1 MAVLYRLPLLLL
13 LTGLASVSMIVP
25 ASVALWGEAFQDARS
40 FFYSGLIGVV
50 FCLLVGFALAN
61 RPHNRNAIRQL
72 LALLGSFVVLP
83 AFLAVPFY
91 ESVQTTSF
99 LNAYLEMVSSL
110 STTGLPLF
118 APERLSMAEHLWRA
132 QVGWMGGLLMWVAAA
147 AILAPLN
154 LGGFEVTSLGEPGQD
169 VVAGAARRDT
179 ANPASRLARSAA
191 VLVPAYA
198 LLTLALWVLLLVSG
212 DTPFV
217 ALTHAMSVM
226 STSGI
231 SPVGGT
237 AGAESGLAGEAI
249 MAVFLLF
256 ALSRVTFSQDTSSSA
271 QRAGLFYDPEFRLG
285 LAIVLSV
292 PTLLFLRHFVA
303 ALDIGDQN
311 NIIAALRAFWGAA
324 FTVLSFLTTHGFSS
338 VDWVDAQAWSGLET
352 PGLILMGLALIGGG
366 VATTAGGVKLMR
378 VFALIMNG
386 MREVDRLVHPSSIG
400 RSGLVSRRTRRE
412 GAFIAWVFFMIFAI
426 TLAATTVAFAAF
438 GIRFEQALVLA
449 VASLTNCGP
458 LVDVVQAG
466 RLTLI
471 ELGPGPKVIAAL
483 AMIMGRLEMLAL
495 VVILIPDLWRD

>member
-1 MAVLYRLPLLLL
+1 MALLYRLPLLLL
-13 LTGLASVSMIVP
+13 LTGIASASMIVP
-25 ASVALWGEAFQDARS
+25 AVVALWAEAFRDARS
-40 FFYSGLIGVV
+40 FFYSGL
-50 FCLLVGFALAN
+50 VGLILCALIALALAN

-72 LALLGSFVVLP
+72 VALLGSFVILP
-83 AFLAVPFY
+83 AVLAVPFY
-91 ESVQTTSF
+91 ESIQTTTF
-99 LNAYLEMVSSL
+99 LNAYLDMVSSL
-110 STTGLPLF
+110 TTTGLPLF

-132 QVGWMGGLLMWVAAA
+132 QVAWMGGLLMWVAAA

-154 LGGFEVTSLGEPGQD
+154 LGGFEVASLGEPGQD

-179 ANPASRLARSAA
+179 ANPASRLARSAV
-191 VLVPAYA
+191 VLVPSYA
-198 LLTLALWVLLLVSG
+198 LLTLALWVLLLVAG
-212 DTPFV
+212 DAPFV
-217 ALTHAMSVM
+217 ALIHAMSVM

-231 SPVGGT
+231 SPVGGPE
-237 AGAESGLAGEAI
+237 GASSGIAGEAI

-256 ALSRVTFSQDTSSSA
+256 ALSRVTFSKDTNTA

-285 LAIVLSV
+285 MAIVLAI
-292 PTLLFLRHFVA
+292 PTLLVLRHFVA

-311 NIIAALRAFWGAA
+311 NVLAALRAFWGAA
-324 FTVLSFLTTHGFSS
+324 FTVLSFLTTHGYSS
-338 VDWVDAQAWSGLET
+338 VDWIDAQAWSGLET

-378 VFALIMNG
+378 VFALLVNG
-386 MREVDRLVHPSSIG
+386 MREVDRLVHPSSVG

-426 TLAATTVAFAAF
+426 TLAATTVAFSAF
-438 GIRFEQALVLA
+438 GIPFEQSLVLA
-449 VASLTNCGP
+449 VANLSNCGP

-471 ELGPGPKVIAAL
+471 ELGPGPKAIAAI

-495 VVILIPDLWRD
+495 VVILTPDLWRD

>member
-1 MAVLYRLPLLLL
+1 MALLYRLPLLLL
-13 LTGLASVSMIVP
+13 LTGLASASMIVP
-25 ASVALWGEAFQDARS
+25 AAVALWAEAFHDARS
-40 FFYSGLIGVV
+40 FFYSGLVGLIFCTLIG
-50 FCLLVGFALAN
+50 LALAN

-72 LALLGSFVVLP
+72 MALLGSFVIVP
-83 AFLAVPFY
+83 AVLAVPFY
-91 ESVQTTSF
+91 EAVQTTSF

-179 ANPASRLARSAA
+179 SNPASRLARSAA
-191 VLVPAYA
+191 VLAPTYA
-198 LLTLALWVLLLVSG
+198 LLTLALWVLLLVVG

-226 STSGI
+226 ATSGI
-231 SPVGGT
+231 SPVGGP
-237 AGAESGLAGEAI
+237 AGGGSGIAGEAI

-256 ALSRVTFSQDTSSSA
+256 ALSRMTFSQDSSSA
-271 QRAGLFYDPEFRLG
+271 QRSGLFYDPEFRLG
-285 LAIVLSV
+285 LAIVLLV
-292 PTLLFLRHFVA
+292 PLLLLLRHFVA

-311 NIIAALRAFWGAA
+311 NFTAAARAFWGSA

-338 VDWVDAQAWSGLET
+338 VDWVDAQAWSGLDT

-366 VATTAGGVKLMR
+366 VATTAGGVKLLR
-378 VFALIMNG
+378 VFALIVNG
-386 MREVDRLVHPSSIG
+386 MREVDRLVHPSSVG

-426 TLAATTVAFAAF
+426 TLAATTVALAAF
-438 GIRFEQALVLA
+438 NIPFEQSLVLA
-449 VASLTNCGP
+449 VASLSNCGP
-458 LVDVVQAG
+458 LISVVEAG
-466 RLTLI
+466 RLTLL
-471 ELGPGPKVIAAL
+471 ELGPGPKVILSL
-483 AMIMGRLEMLAL
+483 AMMMGRLEMLAL
-495 VVILIPDLWRD
+495 VVILTPDLWRD

>member
-1 MAVLYRLPLLLL
+1 MALLFRLPLLLL

-25 ASVALWGEAFQDARS
+25 ASVALWTEAFQDARS
-40 FFYSGLIGVV
+40 FFYSGLIGVI
-50 FCLLVGFALAN
+50 FCALVGLALAN

-72 LALLGSFVVLP
+72 LALLGSFLILP

-118 APERLSMAEHLWRA
+118 GPERLSMAEHLWRA

-198 LLTLALWVLLLVSG
+198 LLTLALWVLLLVTG

-237 AGAESGLAGEAI
+237 AGAESGIAGEAI

-256 ALSRVTFSQDTSSSA
+256 ALSRVTFSQDTSSA
-271 QRAGLFYDPEFRLG
+271 QKAGLFYDPEFRLG
-285 LAIVLSV
+285 LAIVLTV
-292 PTLLFLRHFVA
+292 PTLLLLRHFVA

-311 NIIAALRAFWGAA
+311 NFVAAARAFWGAA

-366 VATTAGGVKLMR
+366 VATTAGGVKLLR
-378 VFALIMNG
+378 VFALSMNG
-386 MREVDRLVHPSSIG
+386 MREVDRLVHPSSVG

-426 TLAATTVAFAAF
+426 TLAATTVAFGAF
-438 GIRFEQALVLA
+438 GIPFEQSLVLA

-458 LVDVVQAG
+458 LVEVVQAG
-466 RLTLI
+466 RLTLL
-471 ELGPGPKVIAAL
+471 ELGPGPKAIAAI

-495 VVILIPDLWRD
+495 VVILTPDLWRD

>member
-1 MAVLYRLPLLLL
+1 MALLYRLPLLLL
-13 LTGLASVSMIVP
+13 LTGIASASMIVP
-25 ASVALWGEAFQDARS
+25 AVVALWAEAFQDARS
-40 FFYSGLIGVV
+40 FFYSGL
-50 FCLLVGFALAN
+50 VGLILCALIALALAN

-72 LALLGSFVVLP
+72 VALLGSFVILP
-83 AFLAVPFY
+83 ALLAVPFY
-91 ESVQTTSF
+91 ESIQTTTF
-99 LNAYLEMVSSL
+99 LNAYLDMVSSL
-110 STTGLPLF
+110 TTTGLPLF

-132 QVGWMGGLLMWVAAA
+132 QVAWMGGLLMWVAAA

-154 LGGFEVTSLGEPGQD
+154 LGGFEVASLGEPGQD

-179 ANPASRLARSAA
+179 ANPASRLARSAV
-191 VLVPAYA
+191 VLVPSYA
-198 LLTLALWVLLLVSG
+198 LLTLALWVLLLVAG
-212 DTPFV
+212 DAPFV
-217 ALTHAMSVM
+217 ALIHAMSVM

-231 SPVGGT
+231 SPVGGPE
-237 AGAESGLAGEAI
+237 GASSGIAGEAI

-256 ALSRVTFSQDTSSSA
+256 ALSRVTFSKDTNTA

-285 LAIVLSV
+285 MAIVLAI
-292 PTLLFLRHFVA
+292 PTLLVLRHFVA

-311 NIIAALRAFWGAA
+311 NVLAALRAFWGAA
-324 FTVLSFLTTHGFSS
+324 FTVLSFLTTHGYSS
-338 VDWVDAQAWSGLET
+338 VDWIDAQAWSGLET

-378 VFALIMNG
+378 VFALLVNG
-386 MREVDRLVHPSSIG
+386 MREVDRLVHPSSVG

-426 TLAATTVAFAAF
+426 TLAATTVAFSAF
-438 GIRFEQALVLA
+438 GIPFEQSLVLA
-449 VASLTNCGP
+449 VANLSNCGP

-471 ELGPGPKVIAAL
+471 ELGPGPKAIAAI

-495 VVILIPDLWRD
+495 VVILTPDLWRD

>member
-1 MAVLYRLPLLLL
+1 MMLLYRLPLLLF
-13 LTGLASVSMIVP
+13 LTGVASASMIFP
-25 ASVALWGEAFQDARS
+25 ALVALWSEAHQDARS
-40 FFYSGLIGVV
+40 FFYSGLVGLIVCGLIG
-50 FCLLVGFALAN
+50 LALGN

-72 LALLGSFVVLP
+72 MALLGSFLVVP
-83 AFLAVPFY
+83 AVLAVPFY
-91 ESVQTTSF
+91 ESIQTTTF

-118 APERLSMAEHLWRA
+118 PPERLSMAEHLWRA

-191 VLVPAYA
+191 VLVPAYS
-198 LLTLALWVLLLVSG
+198 LLTLALWVLLLVAG

-217 ALTHAMSVM
+217 ALVHAMSVM

-231 SPVGGT
+231 SPVGGPEG
-237 AGAESGLAGEAI
+237 AGSGITGEAI
-249 MAVFLLF
+249 MALFLLF
-256 ALSRVTFSQDTSSSA
+256 ALSRVTFSQDTRAA
-271 QRAGLFYDPEFRLG
+271 QKAGLFHDPEFRLG
-285 LAIVLSV
+285 LAIVV
-292 PTLLFLRHFVA
+292 TIPTLLVLRHFVA

-311 NIIAALRAFWGAA
+311 NFVAAARAFWGAA
-324 FTVLSFLTTHGFSS
+324 FTVLSFLTTHGYAS

-378 VFALIMNG
+378 VFALIVNG
-386 MREVDRLVHPSSIG
+386 MREVDRLVHPSSVG

-438 GIRFEQALVLA
+438 SIPFEQALVLA
-449 VASLTNCGP
+449 VATLSNCGP
-458 LVDVVQAG
+458 LIEVVEAG
-466 RLTLI
+466 RLSLI
-471 ELGPGPKVIAAL
+471 ELGPGPKLIAVV
-483 AMIMGRLEMLAL
+483 AMTMGRLEMLAL
-495 VVILIPDLWRD
+495 VVILTPDLWRD

>member
-1 MAVLYRLPLLLL
+1 MALLYRLPLLLL
-13 LTGLASVSMIVP
+13 LTGIASASMIVP
-25 ASVALWGEAFQDARS
+25 AVVALWTEAFQDARS
-40 FFYSGLIGVV
+40 FFYSGL
-50 FCLLVGFALAN
+50 VGLILCALIALALAN

-72 LALLGSFVVLP
+72 VALLGSFVILP
-83 AFLAVPFY
+83 ALLAVPFY
-91 ESVQTTSF
+91 ESIQTTTF
-99 LNAYLEMVSSL
+99 LNAYLDMVSSL
-110 STTGLPLF
+110 TTTGLPLF

-132 QVGWMGGLLMWVAAA
+132 QVAWMGGLLMWVAAA

-154 LGGFEVTSLGEPGQD
+154 LGGFEVASLGEPGQD

-179 ANPASRLARSAA
+179 ANPASRLARSAV
-191 VLVPAYA
+191 VLVPSYA
-198 LLTLALWVLLLVSG
+198 LLTLALWVLLLVAG
-212 DTPFV
+212 DAPFV
-217 ALTHAMSVM
+217 ALIHAMSVM

-231 SPVGGT
+231 SPVGGPE
-237 AGAESGLAGEAI
+237 GANSGIAGEAI

-256 ALSRVTFSQDTSSSA
+256 ALSRVTFSKDTNTA

-285 LAIVLSV
+285 MAIVLAI
-292 PTLLFLRHFVA
+292 PTLLVLRHFVA

-311 NIIAALRAFWGAA
+311 NVLAALRAFWGAA
-324 FTVLSFLTTHGFSS
+324 FTVLSFLTTHGYSS
-338 VDWVDAQAWSGLET
+338 VDWIDAQAWSGLET

-378 VFALIMNG
+378 VFALLVNG
-386 MREVDRLVHPSSIG
+386 MREVDRLVHPSSVG

-426 TLAATTVAFAAF
+426 TLAATTVAFSAF
-438 GIRFEQALVLA
+438 GIPFEQSLVLA
-449 VASLTNCGP
+449 VANLSNCGP

-471 ELGPGPKVIAAL
+471 ELGPGPKAIAAI

-495 VVILIPDLWRD
+495 VVILTPDLWRD

>member
-1 MAVLYRLPLLLL
+1 MALLYRLPLLLL
-13 LTGLASVSMIVP
+13 LTGIASASMIVP
-25 ASVALWGEAFQDARS
+25 AVVALWAEAFQDARS
-40 FFYSGLIGVV
+40 FFYSGLVGLIL
-50 FCLLVGFALAN
+50 CALVALALAN

-72 LALLGSFVVLP
+72 VALLGSFVILP
-83 AFLAVPFY
+83 AVLAVPFY
-91 ESVQTTSF
+91 ESIQTTTF
-99 LNAYLEMVSSL
+99 LNAYLDMVSSL
-110 STTGLPLF
+110 TTTGLPLF

-132 QVGWMGGLLMWVAAA
+132 QVAWMGGLLMWVAAA

-154 LGGFEVTSLGEPGQD
+154 LGGFEVASLGEPGQD

-179 ANPASRLARSAA
+179 ANPASRLARSAV
-191 VLVPAYA
+191 VLVPSYA
-198 LLTLALWVLLLVSG
+198 LLTLALWVLLLVAG
-212 DTPFV
+212 DAPFV
-217 ALTHAMSVM
+217 ALIHAMSVM

-231 SPVGGT
+231 SPVGGPE
-237 AGAESGLAGEAI
+237 GASSGIAGEAI

-256 ALSRVTFSQDTSSSA
+256 ALSRVTFSKDTNTA

-285 LAIVLSV
+285 MAIVLAI
-292 PTLLFLRHFVA
+292 PTLLVLRHFVA

-311 NIIAALRAFWGAA
+311 NVLAALRAFWGAA
-324 FTVLSFLTTHGFSS
+324 FTVLSFLTTHGYSS
-338 VDWVDAQAWSGLET
+338 VDWIDAQAWSGLET

-378 VFALIMNG
+378 VFALLVNG
-386 MREVDRLVHPSSIG
+386 MREVDRLVHPSSVG

-426 TLAATTVAFAAF
+426 TLAATTVAFSAF
-438 GIRFEQALVLA
+438 GIPFEQSLVLA
-449 VASLTNCGP
+449 VANLSNCGP

-471 ELGPGPKVIAAL
+471 ELGPGPKAIAAI

-495 VVILIPDLWRD
+495 VVILTPDLWRD

>member
-1 MAVLYRLPLLLL
+1 MALLYRLPLLLL
-13 LTGLASVSMIVP
+13 LTGIASASMIVP
-25 ASVALWGEAFQDARS
+25 SVVALWAEAFQDARS
-40 FFYSGLIGVV
+40 FFYSGL
-50 FCLLVGFALAN
+50 VGLILCALIALALAN

-72 LALLGSFVVLP
+72 VALLGSFVILP
-83 AFLAVPFY
+83 AVLAVPFY
-91 ESVQTTSF
+91 ESIQTTTF

-110 STTGLPLF
+110 TTTGLPLF

-132 QVGWMGGLLMWVAAA
+132 QVAWMGGLLMWVAAA

-154 LGGFEVTSLGEPGQD
+154 LGGFEVASLGEPGQD

-179 ANPASRLARSAA
+179 ANPASRLARSAV
-191 VLVPAYA
+191 VLVPSYA
-198 LLTLALWVLLLVSG
+198 LLTLALWVLLLVAG
-212 DTPFV
+212 DAPFV
-217 ALTHAMSVM
+217 ALIHAMSVM

-231 SPVGGT
+231 SPVGGPE
-237 AGAESGLAGEAI
+237 GASSGIAGEAI

-256 ALSRVTFSQDTSSSA
+256 ALSRVTFSKDTNTA

-285 LAIVLSV
+285 MAIVLAI
-292 PTLLFLRHFVA
+292 PTLLVLRHFVA

-311 NIIAALRAFWGAA
+311 NVLAALRAFWGAA
-324 FTVLSFLTTHGFSS
+324 FTVLSFLTTHGYSS
-338 VDWVDAQAWSGLET
+338 VDWIDAQAWSGLET

-378 VFALIMNG
+378 VFALLVNG
-386 MREVDRLVHPSSIG
+386 MREVDRLVHPSSVG

-426 TLAATTVAFAAF
+426 TLAATTVAFSAF
-438 GIRFEQALVLA
+438 GIPFEQSLVLA
-449 VASLTNCGP
+449 VANLSNCGP
-458 LVDVVQAG
+458 LVDVVQTG

-471 ELGPGPKVIAAL
+471 ELGPGPKAIAAI

-495 VVILIPDLWRD
+495 VVILTPDLWRD

>member
-1 MAVLYRLPLLLL
+1 MALLYRLPLLLL
-13 LTGLASVSMIVP
+13 LTGIASASMIVP
-25 ASVALWGEAFQDARS
+25 AVVALWAEAFQDARS
-40 FFYSGLIGVV
+40 FFYSGL
-50 FCLLVGFALAN
+50 VGLILCALIALALAN

-72 LALLGSFVVLP
+72 VALLGSFVILP
-83 AFLAVPFY
+83 AVLAVPFY
-91 ESVQTTSF
+91 ESIQTTTF
-99 LNAYLEMVSSL
+99 LNAYLDMVSSL
-110 STTGLPLF
+110 TTTGLPLF

-132 QVGWMGGLLMWVAAA
+132 QVAWMGGLLMWVAAA

-154 LGGFEVTSLGEPGQD
+154 LGGFEVASLGEPGQD

-179 ANPASRLARSAA
+179 ANPASRLARSAV
-191 VLVPAYA
+191 VLVPSYA
-198 LLTLALWVLLLVSG
+198 LLTLALWVLLLVAG
-212 DTPFV
+212 DAPFV
-217 ALTHAMSVM
+217 ALIHAMSVM

-231 SPVGGT
+231 SPVGGPE
-237 AGAESGLAGEAI
+237 GASSGIAGEAI

-256 ALSRVTFSQDTSSSA
+256 ALSRVTFSKDTNTA

-285 LAIVLSV
+285 MAIVLAI
-292 PTLLFLRHFVA
+292 PTLLVLRHFVA

-311 NIIAALRAFWGAA
+311 NVLAALRAFWGAA
-324 FTVLSFLTTHGFSS
+324 FTVLSFLTTHGYSS
-338 VDWVDAQAWSGLET
+338 VDWIDAQAWSGLET

-378 VFALIMNG
+378 VFALLVNG
-386 MREVDRLVHPSSIG
+386 MREVDRLVHPSSVG

-426 TLAATTVAFAAF
+426 TLAATTVAFSAF
-438 GIRFEQALVLA
+438 GIPFEQSLVLA
-449 VASLTNCGP
+449 VANLSNCGP

-471 ELGPGPKVIAAL
+471 ELGPGPKAIAAI

-495 VVILIPDLWRD
+495 VVILTPDLWRD

>member
-1 MAVLYRLPLLLL
+1 MALLYRLPFLIL
-13 LTGLASVSMIVP
+13 LTGMASASMILP
-25 ASVALWGEAFQDARS
+25 AVVALWTEAHQDARS
-40 FFYSGLIGVV
+40 FFYSGLVGLV
-50 FCLLVGFALAN
+50 FCALVGLALAN

-72 LALLGSFVVLP
+72 LALLGTFAILP
-83 AFLAVPFY
+83 AVLAVPFY

-154 LGGFEVTSLGEPGQD
+154 LGGFEVTSLDEPGQD

-179 ANPASRLARSAA
+179 SNPASRLARSAA
-191 VLVPAYA
+191 ILVPTYVS
-198 LLTLALWVLLLVSG
+198 LTLALWVLLLVAG
-212 DTPFV
+212 DRPFV

-231 SPVGGT
+231 SPVGGP
-237 AGAESGLAGEAI
+237 AGASSGFAGEAI

-256 ALSRVTFSQDTSSSA
+256 ALSRLTFSADTGAS
-271 QRAGLFYDPEFRLG
+271 QRAGLLYDPEFRLG
-285 LAIVLSV
+285 VAIVLSV
-292 PTLLFLRHFVA
+292 PLLLLLRHFVA
-303 ALDIGDQN
+303 ALDLGDQN
-311 NIIAALRAFWGAA
+311 NVFAAARAFWGAA
-324 FTVLSFLTTHGFSS
+324 FTVLSFLTTQGFAS
-338 VDWVDAQAWSGLET
+338 VDWVDAQQWSGLET
-352 PGLILMGLALIGGG
+352 PGVILMGLALIGGG
-366 VATTAGGVKLMR
+366 VATTAGGVKLLR
-378 VFALIMNG
+378 VFALIING
-386 MREVDRLVHPSSIG
+386 MREVDRLVHPSSVG

-438 GIRFEQALVLA
+438 GIPFEQSLVMA
-449 VASLTNCGP
+449 VASLSNCGP

-466 RLTLI
+466 RLALI
-471 ELGPGPKVIAAL
+471 DLGPGPKVIAAL

-495 VVILIPDLWRD
+495 VVILTPDLWRD

>member
-1 MAVLYRLPLLLL
+1 MALLYRLPFLLL
-13 LTGLASVSMIVP
+13 LTGLASAAMIVP
-25 ASVALWGEAFQDARS
+25 AAVALWTESFQDARS
-40 FFYSGLIGVV
+40 FFYSGL
-50 FCLLVGFALAN
+50 VGLILCALISLALAN

-72 LALLGSFVVLP
+72 MALLGSFLILP
-83 AFLAVPFY
+83 AVLAVPFY
-91 ESVQTTSF
+91 ESIQTTTF

-132 QVGWMGGLLMWVAAA
+132 QVAWMGGLLMWVAAA

-169 VVAGAARRDT
+169 MVAGAARRDT

-191 VLVPAYA
+191 ALVPSYS
-198 LLTLALWVLLLVSG
+198 LLTLALWVLLLIAG
-212 DTPFV
+212 DAPFV
-217 ALTHAMSVM
+217 ALVHAMSVM

-231 SPVGGT
+231 SPVGGPT
-237 AGAESGLAGEAI
+237 GASSGIAGEAI

-256 ALSRVTFSQDTSSSA
+256 ALSRVTFSQDTSTS
-271 QRAGLFYDPEFRLG
+271 QRARLFHDPEFRLG
-285 LAIVLSV
+285 LGIVLTI
-292 PTLLFLRHFVA
+292 PTLLMLRHFVA

-311 NIIAALRAFWGAA
+311 NIVAAARAFWGAA

-338 VDWVDAQAWSGLET
+338 VDWADAQAWSGLET

-386 MREVDRLVHPSSIG
+386 MREVDRLVHPSSVG

-438 GIRFEQALVLA
+438 SIPFEQSLVFA
-449 VASLTNCGP
+449 VASLSNCGP
-458 LVDVVQAG
+458 LVEVVQAG

-471 ELGPGPKVIAAL
+471 ELGPGPKIIASF

-495 VVILIPDLWRD
+495 VVILTPDLWRD